1 MAEQQRALER
11 ETGDFVEVLE
21 NEAEVT
27 IDRIQDVGS
36 IVKDEL
42 ERKASVLGDVLQYE
56 TDVGVHAIQDAED
69 KALQNI
75 KGLNEDKQTSFKSDL
90 KDYLIRFHREDS
102 CSLTLG
108 PGLDLADSGLED
120 IYIPPNISRVDLQS
134 IHRAKTSKEHTT
146 EPLRNLEQLFSSTGI
161 IFLTA

>member
-42 ERKASVLGDVLQYE
+42 ERKASVLGDVLQFE

-75 KGLNEDKQTSFKSDL
+75 KGLNEDEQTSFKSDL
-90 KDYLIRFHREDS
+90 TATVIVYHR
-102 CSLTLG
+102 
-108 PGLDLADSGLED
+108 
-120 IYIPPNISRVDLQS
+120 
-134 IHRAKTSKEHTT
+134 KT
-146 EPLRNLEQLFSSTGI
+146 
-161 IFLTA
+161 TAR

>member
-42 ERKASVLGDVLQYE
+42 ERKASVLGDVLQFE

-75 KGLNEDKQTSFKSDL
+75 KGLNEDEQTSFKSGGHGSPVSD
-90 KDYLIRFHREDS
+90 HRGENGINVRQRGQTRYANVTDRY
-102 CSLTLG
+102 CRACRARILTCQKICHG
-108 PGLDLADSGLED
+108 SHGVDEKR
-120 IYIPPNISRVDLQS
+120 SRS
-134 IHRAKTSKEHTT
+134 
-146 EPLRNLEQLFSSTGI
+146 
-161 IFLTA
+161 